1 LFCDRCFAIIP
12 TIFVIVLVA
21 FFAVAILNWGHGEYK
36 DAKEMSSNVTKTAF
50 QGIVT
55 AVLWA
60 PQTVRAS
67 AIFMYCTVASCHV
80 PPPIDKV
87 IGGLIAEVGQAHNIF
102 GMITEMGAT
111 GTTSLGK
118 NTLK

>member
-1 LFCDRCFAIIP
+1 VAVFA
-12 TIFVIVLVA
+12 A
-21 FFAVAILNWGHGEYK
+21 AILDWGHGEYEN
-36 DAKEMSSNVTKTAF
+36 AKETTSNVTKTAF

-55 AVLWA
+55 AVLWP

-67 AIFMYCTVASCHV
+67 AIFMYCIVANCYV

-87 IGGLIAEVGQAHNIF
+87 IGGLIAEVGQAHDIF

-111 GTTSLGK
+111 GTKSLGK
-118 NTLK
+118 NALK